1 MIFGGLWFK
10 VSDVNCSSQARQN
23 KYRSQIW
30 GLIIVYMTLASC
42 SSSQNAFFA
51 QINALSS
58 QGYTWQK
65 LERCRPAKPD
75 ALSIPVIGSDGRE
88 LVCYKLMPPQ
98 NGTDASVAASTP
110 AITSSTTIPATSFP
124 TRPTPDTPQE
134 KNYGASGIIWNFSN
148 F

>member
-1 MIFGGLWFK
+1 
-10 VSDVNCSSQARQN
+10 
-23 KYRSQIW
+23 
-30 GLIIVYMTLASC
+30 
-42 SSSQNAFFA
+42 
-51 QINALSS
+51 LSS

-65 LERCRPAKPD
+65 LERCRPAKPN
-75 ALSIPVIGSDGRE
+75 ALSIPVIGSDGRK

-110 AITSSTTIPATSFP
+110 AKTSSTTIPATSFP
-124 TRPTPDTPQE
+124 TTPAPNTPQE